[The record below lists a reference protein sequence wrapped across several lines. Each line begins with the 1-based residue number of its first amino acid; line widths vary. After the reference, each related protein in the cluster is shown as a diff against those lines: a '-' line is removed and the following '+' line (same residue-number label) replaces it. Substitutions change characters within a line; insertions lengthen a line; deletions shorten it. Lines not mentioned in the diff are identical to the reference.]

1 MQKLMGRL
9 NDLALMCPFLKTF
22 KAHLNIKL
30 SHLQTFPVD
39 SVVLDDQDI
48 KDLYVW
54 AGFLLDPNPWK
65 PICPRPCAPP
75 LSCISFTSDAAGFNS
90 KTKLNLKIGCSSIGF
105 SVTGEIFFAAQ
116 TFWPEG
122 LLQKESLGSN
132 TTFLEMVG
140 LLLPFLLIPGS
151 LHNQHVILRVDNIA
165 CYYAWLNKY
174 AKNDLSASIITRALV
189 VISAFLG
196 CQIHVEHLPRMSS
209 WDARTCDRMS
219 RESSMCPND
228 HALLK
233 SFGNLKCPE
242 FFTRWLEGGCD
253 NWGITSELL
262 EYVENKCMDGYHL
275 SSFFWRVVL
284 VFFPSPPLFVSG
296 HGSFPTYGPSPPPPL
311 NSPFNR
317 EREFGGLGPNP

>member
-1 MQKLMGRL
+1 MR
-9 NDLALMCPFLKTF
+9 FIYFRRT
-22 KAHLNIKL
+22 
-30 SHLQTFPVD
+30 
-39 SVVLDDQDI
+39 
-48 KDLYVW
+48 
-54 AGFLLDPNPWK
+54 
-65 PICPRPCAPP
+65 
-75 LSCISFTSDAAGFNS
+75 GFNS

-174 AKNDLSASIITRALV
+174 TKNDLSASIITRALV

-219 RESSMCPND
+219 RESSMGPND
-228 HALLK
+228 RALLK

-242 FFTRWLEGGCD
+242 FFTFWLESGCD

-262 EYVENKCMDGYHL
+262 EYVENKCMDGCYL
-275 SSFFWRVVL
+275 FSFLWQVVL
-284 VFFPSPPLFVSG
+284 VFSPSLPPISG
-296 HGSFPTYGPSPPPPL
+296 HGSFPPTLGTDQAPPPFISL
-311 NSPFNR
+311 
-317 EREFGGLGPNP
+317 

>member
-30 SHLQTFPVD
+30 SHLQIFPVD
-39 SVVLDDQDI
+39 TVVLDEQDI

-75 LSCISFTSDAAGFNS
+75 LSCVSFTSDAAGFNS
-90 KTKLNLKIGCSSIGF
+90 KTKLDLNIGCSSIGF
-105 SVTGEIFFAAQ
+105 SITGEIVFAAQ
-116 TFWPEG
+116 TFWPKD
-122 LLQKESLGSN
+122 LLKMESLGSN

-140 LLLPFLLIPGS
+140 LLLPFLLIPKS
-151 LHNQHVILRVDNIA
+151 LTNKHVILRVDNIA

-174 AKNDLSASIITRALV
+174 VKNDLSASIITRALV
-189 VISAFLG
+189 VISAFLE

-209 WDARTCDRMS
+209 WDARACDRMS
-219 RESSMCPND
+219 RESSMSPND
-228 HALLK
+228 RALLE

-242 FFTRWLEGGCD
+242 LFTRWLESGCN

-262 EYVENKCMDGYHL
+262 EFVENKCKDGCCL
-275 SSFFWRVVL
+275 FLFFGKLFWCFSSSFSRTWKFSHLLKER
-284 VFFPSPPLFVSG
+284 
-296 HGSFPTYGPSPPPPL
+296 TKPPPP
-311 NSPFNR
+311 PVYF
-317 EREFGGLGPNP
+317 P